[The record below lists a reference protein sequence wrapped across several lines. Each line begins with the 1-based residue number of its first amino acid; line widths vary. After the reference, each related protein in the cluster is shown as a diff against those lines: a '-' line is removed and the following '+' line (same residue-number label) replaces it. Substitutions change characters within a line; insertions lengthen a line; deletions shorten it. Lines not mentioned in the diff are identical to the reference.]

1 MKVEQEKLLRI
12 NKEIEHLL
20 SYHQDQRLQMGIK
33 NVQTACMHHLNYG
46 IPITISS
53 LAEFI
58 AANCGGKPARG
69 TINNDSKGIYKPII
83 DIYSSAY
90 SVPHKKNKN
99 KTTTSENSPQ
109 QTIYVNQLENRVKH
123 LEKVLDQNFKNQGSI
138 SLSSMLNSQ
147 VDELGSVDVV
157 PSSKFSKAE
166 KDAIQKLLGLINL
179 TDDFTLDG
187 QAGRERVIGVTKKVL
202 ISPSELITIKN
213 IIQD

>member
-1 MKVEQEKLLRI
+1 M
-12 NKEIEHLL
+12 
-20 SYHQDQRLQMGIK
+20 
-33 NVQTACMHHLNYG
+33 
-46 IPITISS
+46 
-53 LAEFI
+53 
-58 AANCGGKPARG
+58 
-69 TINNDSKGIYKPII
+69 
-83 DIYSSAY
+83 
-90 SVPHKKNKN
+90 
-99 KTTTSENSPQ
+99 
-109 QTIYVNQLENRVKH
+109 
-123 LEKVLDQNFKNQGSI
+123 LD
-138 SLSSMLNSQ
+138 SQ